1 MVEVTWV
8 AVDKLTPSRR
18 NARTHSRRQIRQI
31 ADSIAAFGFVVP
43 ILVDDDGVIIAGHG
57 RYEAAI
63 LRGLTTVPVIELRGL
78 TEAKRRALAL
88 ADNKIAENAGWDR
101 KLLAIELPELA
112 EMLVVDGLDLSITGF
127 GPVEI
132 ERLTAGLEEDSPDRA
147 DTLDPEWA
155 RAAPVSKLGDLWELG
170 RHRILCGDGRHS
182 ADLARAMGTGR
193 AAMAFLDLAGAVNG
207 RDLMER
213 GAAGHAEYAMGAEA
227 FSGADFVAFLES
239 KLAEAAALSRAGAIH
254 YVCTTWR
261 HIGTLLETGSTV
273 YGEMLDLAVWVKA
286 DADEGLFYR
295 GQHELVGIFRVGQQ
309 VPHNDDAVRRRQRA
323 RSNVWQYGRSAS
335 RSGRPNE
342 LKADTVSKPVALVAD
357 AIRDCTRR
365 GDIVLD
371 TFCGS
376 GTTILAA
383 ERVGRRAYALENE
396 PRLVDVAIQR
406 WQAVSR
412 KQAIHAATGLSFEE
426 VAAAPIAAPAAVP
439 ASADIR

>member
-1 MVEVTWV
+1 MVEISWV

-88 ADNKIAENAGWDR
+88 ADNKIAENAGWDP

-132 ERLTAGLEEDSPDRA
+132 ERLTAGFEEDSSDRA

-193 AAMAFLDLAGAVNG
+193 ATMAFLDLAGAVNG
-207 RDLMER
+207 RDLV
-213 GAAGHAEYAMGAEA
+213 MGAEA
-227 FSGADFVAFLES
+227 LSGAHFAAFLEG
-239 KLAEAAALSRAGAIH
+239 KVAEAAALSRAGAIH

-261 HIGTLLETGSTV
+261 HMGKLLETGSMV
-273 YGEMLDLAVWVKA
+273 YGEMLDLAVWVKP
-286 DADEGLFYR
+286 DAEEGLFYR
-295 GQHELVGIFRVGQQ
+295 GQHELVGIFRVGRQ
-309 VPHNDDAVRRRQRA
+309 VQHNDDAVRRRKRA

-342 LKADTVSKPVALVAD
+342 RKADTTSKPVALVAD

-383 ERVGRRAYALENE
+383 ERVGRHAYALEIE

-406 WQAVSR
+406 WQTVSR

-426 VAAAPIAAPAAVP
+426 VAAAPIAPPAAVP
-439 ASADIR
+439 APVDIR